1 LVQCRK
7 KGAANYGNKSEGVA
21 EGPESKKFKV
31 TYELQNGDV
40 KEKIMIGKDANAVA
54 KYFEFK
60 YRHKPISVVEQ
71 GVAEGQ
77 ENFNGIDISM
87 EIQKDDEYVDDEDYD
102 NQVIYVTASSKGKEL
117 GHVLFAFDGEY
128 LMPQDLEVE
137 ERYRG
142 QGIAQTMYDYV
153 KSKGYKIRR
162 SGQQTDA
169 GTGFWD
175 KHKPGKNVWEQGVA
189 EGLWDQ
195 HTSIPELEQAIKN
208 LIMGYKGGVNLTDKG
223 RAQLLLS
230 INKGKRILAKKKQ
243 QQDMAEGRMVKGP
256 GGVPLDRQGRPIVAK
271 AKPLGM
277 RKWLVIHDGSHGEG
291 GKDIIE
297 APNAE
302 TAWELANEYDLYIID
317 IKPYRGP
324 AGPTLVDESVLDEA
338 VGMMIKGAAIS
349 GPDDQDIA
357 DRIAARTGGRV
368 QGGSRGHHI
377 LIIYPTTQDRA
388 IAAKKIRK
396 MFPGIELYKSG
407 GNRNAIDEG
416 MKADELSQYCEELVA
431 EKGWDQAYKHARFM
445 AQGSTDPSW
454 GSVLKY
460 LKSMKDGV
468 AEEESEAASQRKQ
481 YPNYYQHR
489 DSGTVFRTQNANGQ
503 RMDIT
508 PDDEEWDDYYK
519 QQFKD
524 MPTPN
529 DGGFWNDDNTAAYVE
544 GSAEQGV
551 AEVSLGDY
559 RKKAQVSQAGA
570 KINRFFDRDN
580 PEKVAR
586 ADQTIAKRERGLARA
601 DARSRPYTAPP
612 VDKEK
617 QRQQLTD
624 KYPNIDQLVSDAE
637 KNRDPYYD
645 RAEGNAYYAGREA
658 EQNYVRLKQIQRI
671 IQGLNEETRQAT
683 VNTPAGNFTANITKD
698 KSTNTVSGTMPVGGA
713 TLSAKKDLT
722 PGGAQSVTVDTDVA
736 PNLNLSATRKSADY
750 NKGQLAGT
758 KSVSAKYTDTTGAL
772 GEPGQQH
779 TATRTAGVGF
789 GGASGSRVGKN
800 YVTQIDKTLA
810 DYMKEAK
817 GINSIRNPN
826 DLQPLEGGGGMG
838 GGGGYT
844 GGPSPFKGW
853 FGGAKPGSREASV
866 AQNNPNTMTVRQGP
880 NPDYR
885 PQTTGDKPKVNV
897 KPGETMDQAVQR
909 TKTQQE
915 FGKFLQGQSG
925 QTFGAGGGRGGQGG
939 PTAAQA
945 NTMSNAPV
953 SVKNKPSAINSMA
966 RDLTNP
972 PKSTNTTTTTTN
984 NSPRQND
991 RVDPLDMP
999 RDPYMPRDPLD
1010 MIRPGY
1016 DGQLGSNPGPNTA
1029 DKKSSW
1035 LGKTAKGL
1043 GYAAGAYGAADLG
1056 SRALDY
1062 YDQTKDQ
1069 SQDEVIIPDIKETK
1083 KREQPEV
1090 EYDDDYDAMVARVK
1104 RLAGLG
1110 PMKTVYDPKKRQYR
1124 NMPTAQQPK
1133 K

>member
-1 LVQCRK
+1 MIIDELFEAPQMCPECGGISFSDLILAEKKDACYHKVKASAKVWPSAYASGRLVQCRK
-7 KGAANYGNKSEGVA
+7 KGAANYGNKSE
-21 EGPESKKFKV
+21 
-31 TYELQNGDV
+31 
-40 KEKIMIGKDANAVA
+40 
-54 KYFEFK
+54 
-60 YRHKPISVVEQ
+60 
-71 GVAEGQ
+71 
-77 ENFNGIDISM
+77 
-87 EIQKDDEYVDDEDYD
+87 
-102 NQVIYVTASSKGKEL
+102 
-117 GHVLFAFDGEY
+117 
-128 LMPQDLEVE
+128 
-137 ERYRG
+137 
-142 QGIAQTMYDYV
+142 
-153 KSKGYKIRR
+153 
-162 SGQQTDA
+162 
-169 GTGFWD
+169 
-175 KHKPGKNVWEQGVA
+175 
-189 EGLWDQ
+189 
-195 HTSIPELEQAIKN
+195 
-208 LIMGYKGGVNLTDKG
+208 
-223 RAQLLLS
+223 
-230 INKGKRILAKKKQ
+230 
-243 QQDMAEGRMVKGP
+243 
-256 GGVPLDRQGRPIVAK
+256 
-271 AKPLGM
+271 
-277 RKWLVIHDGSHGEG
+277 
-291 GKDIIE
+291 
-297 APNAE
+297 
-302 TAWELANEYDLYIID
+302 
-317 IKPYRGP
+317 
-324 AGPTLVDESVLDEA
+324 
-338 VGMMIKGAAIS
+338 
-349 GPDDQDIA
+349 
-357 DRIAARTGGRV
+357 
-368 QGGSRGHHI
+368 
-377 LIIYPTTQDRA
+377 
-388 IAAKKIRK
+388 
-396 MFPGIELYKSG
+396 
-407 GNRNAIDEG
+407 
-416 MKADELSQYCEELVA
+416 
-431 EKGWDQAYKHARFM
+431 
-445 AQGSTDPSW
+445 
-454 GSVLKY
+454 
-460 LKSMKDGV
+460 GV

-489 DSGTVFRTQNANGQ
+489 DSGTVFRTQNADGQ

-601 DARSRPYTAPP
+601 DAKSRPYTASP
-612 VDKEK
+612 VDMEK

-817 GINSIRNPN
+817 GIRNPY
-826 DLQPLEGGGGMG
+826 DLQPLEGPGGMG
-838 GGGGYT
+838 GGGGST
-844 GGPSPFKGW
+844 RSGPSPFGP
-853 FGGAKPGSREASV
+853 KPGSREASI

-880 NPDYR
+880 NPDYVPPKTLQQKYDELNKKLDQLPPAPPVKVPR
-885 PQTTGDKPKVNV
+885 PGRAASDQRQK
-897 KPGETMDQAVQR
+897 DQA
-909 TKTQQE
+909 
-915 FGKFLQGQSG
+915 
-925 QTFGAGGGRGGQGG
+925 
-939 PTAAQA
+939 QA
-945 NTMSNAPV
+945 PELKDVVPLSPAERDRLRPVDANKMRRSEINKEPPDLSNV
-953 SVKNKPSAINSMA
+953 
-966 RDLTNP
+966 
-972 PKSTNTTTTTTN
+972 
-984 NSPRQND
+984 
-991 RVDPLDMP
+991 
-999 RDPYMPRDPLD
+999 
-1010 MIRPGY
+1010 RPGL
-1016 DGQLGSNPGPNTA
+1016 DEE
-1029 DKKSSW
+1029 
-1035 LGKTAKGL
+1035 
-1043 GYAAGAYGAADLG
+1043 
-1056 SRALDY
+1056 SR
-1062 YDQTKDQ
+1062 
-1069 SQDEVIIPDIKETK
+1069 K

-1104 RLAGLG
+1104 KLAGLG

>member
-1 LVQCRK
+1 MIIDELFEAPQMCPECGGISFSDLILAEKKDACYHKVKASAKVWPSAYASGRLVQCRK
-7 KGAANYGNKSEGVA
+7 KGAANYGNKSE
-21 EGPESKKFKV
+21 
-31 TYELQNGDV
+31 
-40 KEKIMIGKDANAVA
+40 
-54 KYFEFK
+54 
-60 YRHKPISVVEQ
+60 
-71 GVAEGQ
+71 
-77 ENFNGIDISM
+77 
-87 EIQKDDEYVDDEDYD
+87 
-102 NQVIYVTASSKGKEL
+102 
-117 GHVLFAFDGEY
+117 
-128 LMPQDLEVE
+128 
-137 ERYRG
+137 
-142 QGIAQTMYDYV
+142 
-153 KSKGYKIRR
+153 
-162 SGQQTDA
+162 
-169 GTGFWD
+169 
-175 KHKPGKNVWEQGVA
+175 
-189 EGLWDQ
+189 
-195 HTSIPELEQAIKN
+195 
-208 LIMGYKGGVNLTDKG
+208 
-223 RAQLLLS
+223 
-230 INKGKRILAKKKQ
+230 
-243 QQDMAEGRMVKGP
+243 
-256 GGVPLDRQGRPIVAK
+256 
-271 AKPLGM
+271 
-277 RKWLVIHDGSHGEG
+277 
-291 GKDIIE
+291 
-297 APNAE
+297 
-302 TAWELANEYDLYIID
+302 
-317 IKPYRGP
+317 
-324 AGPTLVDESVLDEA
+324 
-338 VGMMIKGAAIS
+338 
-349 GPDDQDIA
+349 
-357 DRIAARTGGRV
+357 
-368 QGGSRGHHI
+368 
-377 LIIYPTTQDRA
+377 
-388 IAAKKIRK
+388 
-396 MFPGIELYKSG
+396 
-407 GNRNAIDEG
+407 
-416 MKADELSQYCEELVA
+416 
-431 EKGWDQAYKHARFM
+431 
-445 AQGSTDPSW
+445 
-454 GSVLKY
+454 
-460 LKSMKDGV
+460 GV

-489 DSGTVFRTQNANGQ
+489 DSGTVFRTQNADGQ

-817 GINSIRNPN
+817 GIRNPY
-826 DLQPLEGGGGMG
+826 DLQPLEGPGGMG
-838 GGGGYT
+838 GGGGST
-844 GGPSPFKGW
+844 RSGPSPFGP
-853 FGGAKPGSREASV
+853 KPGSREASI

-880 NPDYR
+880 NPDYVPPKTLQQKYDELNKKLDQLPPAPPVKVPR
-885 PQTTGDKPKVNV
+885 PGRAASDQRQK
-897 KPGETMDQAVQR
+897 DQA
-909 TKTQQE
+909 
-915 FGKFLQGQSG
+915 
-925 QTFGAGGGRGGQGG
+925 
-939 PTAAQA
+939 QA
-945 NTMSNAPV
+945 PELKDVVPLSPAERDRLRPVDANKMRRSEINKEPPDLSNV
-953 SVKNKPSAINSMA
+953 
-966 RDLTNP
+966 
-972 PKSTNTTTTTTN
+972 
-984 NSPRQND
+984 
-991 RVDPLDMP
+991 
-999 RDPYMPRDPLD
+999 
-1010 MIRPGY
+1010 RPGL
-1016 DGQLGSNPGPNTA
+1016 DEE
-1029 DKKSSW
+1029 
-1035 LGKTAKGL
+1035 
-1043 GYAAGAYGAADLG
+1043 
-1056 SRALDY
+1056 SR
-1062 YDQTKDQ
+1062 
-1069 SQDEVIIPDIKETK
+1069 K

-1104 RLAGLG
+1104 KLAGLG